1 MKILSIDVGI
11 KNLAFCLLVKPDG
24 CEHFQIEKWDTV
36 NLSQLIEE
44 LKCSEMD
51 KNNKK
56 CDKPAKFTSP
66 SATAYGDPSLPVASG
81 FGSLQTPSAIAS
93 GLGTPQ
99 KCFCLKHS
107 KKQPFLIP
115 TADLKTSF
123 INKQKIKTLQEI
135 ANKYQISYDPTI
147 KKPELVA
154 LINNYILE
162 KCLDPIDKTNASK
175 IDLVTIG
182 RNIQK
187 KMDHIFIENMDTI
200 SNVIIENQISPIA
213 NRMKTIQ
220 GMIAQYFIMRNE
232 NIQID
237 FISSGNKLKDCAPE
251 LKSKYSDRK
260 KLSIQL
266 CLDNMSTPNYI
277 DWIPFFNKH
286 SKKDDL
292 ADSFLQGL
300 WFINN
305 KV

>member
-11 KNLAFCLLVKPDG
+11 KNLAFCLLSKPSG
-24 CEHFQIEKWDTV
+24 SESFQIAKWDTV
-36 NLSQLIEE
+36 NLSQPTEE
-44 LKCSEMD
+44 VKCGEMD
-51 KNNKK
+51 KTKICGK
-56 CDKPAKFTSP
+56 LAKFMKN
-66 SATAYGDPSLPVASG
+66 D
-81 FGSLQTPSAIAS
+81 
-93 GLGTPQ
+93 

-115 TADLKTSF
+115 SPDLKPSF
-123 INKQKIKTLQEI
+123 INKQKLKSLQEI
-135 ANKYQISYDPTI
+135 ATKHKILHDNNNNNI
-147 KKPELVA
+147 KKAELVI

-162 KCLDPIDKTNASK
+162 KCFEPIDKTNASK
-175 IDLVTIG
+175 VDLVTIG

-187 KMDHIFIENMDTI
+187 KLDSIFSEDMLTI

-232 NIQID
+232 DIQID
-237 FISSGNKLKDCAPE
+237 FISAGNKLKDCDIE

-260 KLSIQL
+260 KLSIQV
-266 CLDNMSTPNYI
+266 CLDNI
-277 DWIPFFNKH
+277 DEEWNSFFKSH

-305 KV
+305 KITK

>member
-11 KNLAFCLLVKPDG
+11 KNLAFCLLSTPSTVGSEVQSLQSPTGLDT
-24 CEHFQIEKWDTV
+24 FQIAKWDIV
-36 NLSQLIEE
+36 NLSQPTEE
-44 LKCSEMD
+44 VKCGEMD
-51 KNNKK
+51 KTKICGK
-56 CDKPAKFTSP
+56 LAKFMKNE
-66 SATAYGDPSLPVASG
+66 
-81 FGSLQTPSAIAS
+81 
-93 GLGTPQ
+93 

-115 TADLKTSF
+115 SSDLKPSF
-123 INKQKIKTLQEI
+123 INKQKLKSLQEI
-135 ANKYQISYDPTI
+135 ATKHKIPYDNNNI
-147 KKPELVA
+147 KKAELVI

-162 KCLDPIDKTNASK
+162 KCFEPIDKTNASK
-175 IDLVTIG
+175 VDLVTIG

-187 KMDHIFIENMDTI
+187 KLDSIFSEDMLTI

-232 NIQID
+232 DIQID
-237 FISSGNKLKDCAPE
+237 FISAGNKLKDCDIE

-260 KLSIQL
+260 KLSIQV
-266 CLDNMSTPNYI
+266 CLDNI
-277 DWIPFFNKH
+277 DQEWISFFKSH

-305 KV
+305 KIIK